1 MKYLLTSESVGAG
14 HPDKICDQI
23 SDAVVD
29 SLLKQDKTSRIACDV
44 IANDDFI
51 YIGGQITTKGYVD
64 TTKEAWKILKPLGY
78 KETDFKIISAIIPQ
92 SPNIA
97 MGVDKNANKE
107 LGAGDQGILFGY
119 ATNEN
124 KYFMPWPI
132 VLAHELVK
140 RAEFLRRNKKFPYAK
155 ADMKSQVTMEYDD
168 QTDKILIKKVLM
180 SIQHEENFNEAKFKK
195 FVKDNIIDFVAK
207 ENNFNLNYEI
217 LINPTGKFVI
227 GGPKG
232 DTGLTGRKIIVD
244 TYGGFAHHGGG
255 AFSGKDATKI
265 DRSAAYMARY
275 IAKNL
280 VAANIANKIEI
291 QLSYAIGLP
300 RPQSIYIDTFGDNK
314 YSQEFLINLINKHF
328 DLSVEGI
335 INTLNLLNVSYLP
348 LATFGHVGRLDLD
361 LPWEKLDKA
370 KEIEN
375 DIHLYNENQTKLK
388 TNN

>member
-92 SPNIA
+92 SPDIA

-168 QTDKILIKKVLM
+168 QTNKILIKKVLM
-180 SIQHEENFNEAKFKK
+180 SIQHDKNFNEAKFKK

-280 VAANIANKIEI
+280 VAANVTNKIEI

>member
-92 SPNIA
+92 SPDIA

-168 QTDKILIKKVLM
+168 QTNKILIKKVLM

-265 DRSAAYMARY
+265 DRSAAYMVRY

-361 LPWEKLDKA
+361 LPWEKLNKVA
-370 KEIEN
+370 EIKK
-375 DIHLYNENQTKLK
+375 DL
-388 TNN
+388 

>member
-92 SPNIA
+92 SPDIA

-168 QTDKILIKKVLM
+168 QTNKILIKKVLM

-244 TYGGFAHHGGG
+244 TYGGFARHGGG

-361 LPWEKLDKA
+361 LPWEKLDKVA
-370 KEIEN
+370 EIKK
-375 DIHLYNENQTKLK
+375 DL
-388 TNN
+388 

>member
-92 SPNIA
+92 SPDIA

-168 QTDKILIKKVLM
+168 QTNKIIIKKVLM

>member
-92 SPNIA
+92 SPDIA

-168 QTDKILIKKVLM
+168 QTNKIIIKKVLM

-280 VAANIANKIEI
+280 VAANVTNKIEI

>member
-92 SPNIA
+92 SPDIA

-168 QTDKILIKKVLM
+168 QTNKILIKKVLM

-361 LPWEKLDKA
+361 LPWEKLDKVT
-370 KEIEN
+370 EIKK
-375 DIHLYNENQTKLK
+375 DL
-388 TNN
+388 